1 MCLFFSS
8 RRRHT
13 RCALVTGVQ
22 TCALPICPAHGRERP
37 MNNLVPLRRAEP
49 AWTDQ
54 LRTEGYCIIPD
65 ALPVGAIAALE
76 TDLDPV
82 FAATPFCRGRFYGER
97 TKRFGSLLKR
107 SPHAAQ
113 LVLNPMILSMV
124 EEILVP
130 ACDRIQLNV
139 AQAIRSE
146 EHTSELQ
153 SLMRISYA
161 ILCLTKNRKIKHTY
175 NVRAIIHIR

>member
-1 MCLFFSS
+1 
-8 RRRHT
+8 
-13 RCALVTGVQ
+13 
-22 TCALPICPAHGRERP
+22 

-130 ACDRIQLNV
+130 ACDRIPPHV
-139 AQAIRSE
+139 APALEIHPGEIPQFPPRPPAPCPGAQGTPKNSPN
-146 EHTSELQ
+146 
-153 SLMRISYA
+153 
-161 ILCLTKNRKIKHTY
+161 CLLPSPPFP
-175 NVRAIIHIR
+175 